1 MQDFNYDFSN
11 AMELTL
17 LLSCCKYTPQEKLL
31 VEWENN
37 LKSLISFIEQA
48 QRGLRGYVTDSNGEP
63 IANAKIQVANQ
74 ADNQKRFR

>member
-17 LLSCCKYTPQEKLL
+17 ELSCCKYTPREKLL

-37 LKSLISFIEQA
+37 LKSLISYIEQA
-48 QRGLRGYVTDSNGEP
+48 QKGLRGYVTDSNGEP
-63 IANAKIQVANQ
+63 IANAKVRVADQFDHDIQY
-74 ADNQKRFR
+74 R

>member
-17 LLSCCKYTPQEKLL
+17 ELSCCKYTPREKLL

-37 LKSLISFIEQA
+37 LKSLISYIEQA
-48 QRGLRGYVTDSNGEP
+48 QKGLRGYVKDSNGEP
-63 IANAKIQVANQ
+63 IANAKVRVADKFDHDIQY
-74 ADNQKRFR
+74 R